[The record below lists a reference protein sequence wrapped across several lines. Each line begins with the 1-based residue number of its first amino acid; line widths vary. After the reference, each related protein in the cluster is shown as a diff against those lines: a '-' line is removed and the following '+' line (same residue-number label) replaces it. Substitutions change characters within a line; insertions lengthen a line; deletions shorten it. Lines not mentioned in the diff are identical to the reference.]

1 MSNERYLQISYF
13 VVLLCSAGLGLA
25 TYGLLRK
32 RFLAVCDAS
41 RSRVAVFARRFLLL
55 GTVVPALL
63 GFCSVS
69 YFSCNVTTYQQVIA
83 NRDYLLQINLDQF
96 EAVLHYLI
104 IAIMLWC
111 LIVFAVLLTSRASD
125 TGRQPGGLDR

>member
-1 MSNERYLQISYF
+1 MM
-13 VVLLCSAGLGLA
+13 

-41 RSRVAVFARRFLLL
+41 RSRVAAFVRRLFLL
-55 GTVVPALL
+55 GTLVPALL

-83 NRDYLLQINLDQF
+83 NRDYLVQINLGQF
-96 EAVLHYLI
+96 QAVLNYLI
-104 IAIMLWC
+104 VAIMLWC
-111 LIVFAVLLTSRASD
+111 LIVFAVLLTSQAKESD
-125 TGRQPGGLDR
+125 R